1 METVRLDALF
11 VEQRPTRNT
20 GAYTNHHNDSNKSVG
35 SALARFERSS
45 LPDHKSTRT
54 VMLRFLKIVAPV
66 KCVMVIF
73 GSQSPG
79 SWVWWFSVAYQIE
92 NDFICV

>member
-66 KCVMVIF
+66 KCVLWSYSAVKVLDPGF
-73 GSQSPG
+73 GGFP
-79 SWVWWFSVAYQIE
+79 WHIR
-92 NDFICV
+92 

>member
-1 METVRLDALF
+1 MHYLWNSVQHETQVHIQITILI
-11 VEQRPTRNT
+11 
-20 GAYTNHHNDSNKSVG
+20 NDSNKSVG

-66 KCVMVIF
+66 KCVLWSYSAVKVLDPGF
-73 GSQSPG
+73 GGFP
-79 SWVWWFSVAYQIE
+79 WHIR
-92 NDFICV
+92 